1 MKFYRVCLMETT
13 EHAVD
18 VFANNEKEARDEA
31 VRGWK
36 EGEYVDYDA
45 ALCSLK
51 PVHVYEKEVEED

>member
-1 MKFYRVCLMETT
+1 MRTD
-13 EHAVD
+13 EHSVD

-45 ALCSLK
+45 ALCTLI
-51 PVHVYEKEVEED
+51 PVHSYEKEVEED